1 MKACSKSKD
10 NALYPLL
17 PLFAPSANDMGD
29 MTQMPTFDCSGTF
42 AALAAVHGE
51 DDVREG
57 APLLLEPPPLP
68 PLKWFSMDDNALR
81 VYFNFFI
88 KLGFPAPTA
97 IEAASEG
104 WDALDMDM

>member
-1 MKACSKSKD
+1 MKACSKSKE

-17 PLFAPSANDMGD
+17 PLFAPSAKDMGD

-42 AALAAVHGE
+42 AALAAVHEEEG
-51 DDVREG
+51 VREG
-57 APLLLEPPPLP
+57 APILLEPPPLP
-68 PLKWFSMDDNALR
+68 PLKWFNMDDDALR

-97 IEAASEG
+97 IEAASEE